1 MSGIS
6 HINDILA
13 DNVAHY
19 VKDARDCNI
28 YTREL
33 RRIRSNCSPLIMEEN
48 GENATLKKI
57 YVIDI
62 PHNSLVLKPDN
73 FNVHL
78 FKANTWNKACDYLI
92 LAQDSHGNYALF
104 IELKS
109 SLNDR
114 PDATDSLLIMES
126 NEDKNKSKQIEGAC
140 NLFDFLRLIVNKVYH
155 DSELDTFKI
164 YKIVLYNEVKT
175 RSPLQSNQRLISG
188 QRVKSEDIKTLKVN
202 DAQTLRF
209 SELIRIFEN

>member
-6 HINDILA
+6 YVNDILA

-19 VKDARDCNI
+19 VQSSQNRGLFNK
-28 YTREL
+28 EL
-33 RRIRSNCSPLIMEEN
+33 RKIRCNHSPLIMEER
-48 GENATLKKI
+48 GDNATLTKI

-62 PHNSLVLKPDN
+62 PGESIVLKPDD

-78 FKANTWNKACDYLI
+78 FKANTWNRACDYLI
-92 LAQDSHGNYALF
+92 LAEDRTRKFALF

-114 PDATDSLLIMES
+114 PEATDSLLIVES
-126 NEDKNKSKQIEGAC
+126 NEDKKKAKQLEGAC
-140 NLFDFLRLIVNKVYH
+140 ALFEYLRLIVDKEYG
-155 DSELDTFKI
+155 DRGLYSFQI
-164 YKIVLYNEVKT
+164 YKIVLYNEVKP
-175 RSPLQSNQRLISG
+175 RSPLQSNSRQLSA
-188 QRVKSEDIKTLKVN
+188 DIKALRVN

-209 SELIRIFEN
+209 PELIRIFEN